1 MSASNS
7 RIRAYG
13 TYHHLMSRIAHR
25 VYFMTDEVR
34 NDFLGIILRTAD
46 FCGIKLVAWCIMA
59 NHFHILAYLP
69 EPEQLDEDEI
79 LRRYGVLKGRERLS
93 ALRKRIDLLR
103 CGKEDC
109 EEKVLEVLAKIK
121 SSMYDIGVFMKI
133 VKQWLTQEYNRRYSH
148 VGTLWESVY
157 KDVLVKGS
165 INELAKRAGYIH
177 LNPVRAAITP
187 SFAEYPW
194 SSYSALCRGDG
205 TALAGMRIIYGE
217 ESSDKEIEEAHSGL
231 MAELLEQIKFERAVD
246 IVRKRNAG
254 FDIPNDP
261 LTDEA
266 LMVQAAAHLEMVM
279 KESVLEKTARR
290 VGRPVRVNAEK
301 EQQIANMLRVNPMM
315 SKAAI
320 AKEVGI
326 SRTSLYSYLKRI
338 KKCSEIIELR
348 SDLKRGIF

>member
-1 MSASNS
+1 
-7 RIRAYG
+7 
-13 TYHHLMSRIAHR
+13 MSRIAHR

-34 NDFLGIILRTAD
+34 NDFLGMIRRSAD
-46 FCGIKLVAWCIMA
+46 FCGIRLVAWCIMA

-69 EPEQLDEDEI
+69 EPEQLDEAEV
-79 LRRYGVLKGRERLS
+79 LRRYAVLKGRERLS

-103 CGKEDC
+103 CGSEDC
-109 EEKVLEVLAKIK
+109 EDKVLGILEKIK
-121 SSMYDIGVFMKI
+121 SGMYNIGVFMKI

-165 INELAKRAGYIH
+165 ASELARRAGYIH

-194 SSYSALCRGDG
+194 SSYSALCQGDG

-217 ESSDKEIEEAHSGL
+217 EASGKEIEEAHADL

-266 LMVQAAAHLEMVM
+266 LMAQAAAHLEMVM
-279 KESVLEKTARR
+279 NESVRGKTARR
-290 VGRPVRVNAEK
+290 VGRPIGIDAET
-301 EQQIANMLRVNPMM
+301 ERQIANLVRANPAMKK
-315 SKAAI
+315 SAI
-320 AKEVGI
+320 AEAVGI
-326 SRTSLYSYLKRI
+326 SRTSVYSYLKRME
-338 KKCSEIIELR
+338 KCSENY
-348 SDLKRGIF
+348 

>member
-1 MSASNS
+1 MSASNN
-7 RIRAYG
+7 RIRDYG
-13 TYHHLMSRIAHR
+13 TFHHLMSRIAHR

-34 NDFLGIILRTAD
+34 NDFLGMIRRSAE

-103 CGKEDC
+103 CGKENC
-109 EEKVLEVLAKIK
+109 KAKILEILEKIK
-121 SSMYDIGVFMKI
+121 SGMYDIGMFMKI

-157 KDVLVKGS
+157 KDVLVKGTLT
-165 INELAKRAGYIH
+165 ELAKRAGYIH

-217 ESSDKEIEEAHSGL
+217 EASGKEIEEAHADL

-266 LMVQAAAHLEMVM
+266 LMLQAAAHLEMVM
-279 KESVLEKTARR
+279 RESVREKTARR
-290 VGRPVRVNAEK
+290 VGRPTGVDAET
-301 EQQIANMLRVNPMM
+301 ERQIASLLRVNPAMT
-315 SKAAI
+315 KAAI
-320 AKEVGI
+320 AEAVGI
-326 SRTSLYSYLKRI
+326 SRTSVYSYLKRM
-338 KKCSEIIELR
+338 KTCSEN
-348 SDLKRGIF
+348 SAFKV

>member
-1 MSASNS
+1 MSASNN

-34 NDFLGIILRTAD
+34 NDFLGMIRRSAD
-46 FCGIKLVAWCIMA
+46 YCGIKLLAWCIMA

-69 EPEQLDEDEI
+69 EPEQLDEDEV

-93 ALRKRIDLLR
+93 ALKSQIDLMR

-109 EEKVLEVLAKIK
+109 EEKVLEILEKIK

-165 INELAKRAGYIH
+165 ITELAKRAGYIH

-187 SFAEYPW
+187 SFSEYPW
-194 SSYSALCRGDG
+194 SSYSALCQGDG

-217 ESSDKEIEEAHSGL
+217 EASREEIEEAHADL

-279 KESVLEKTARR
+279 RESVREKASRR
-290 VGRPVRVNAEK
+290 VGRPMGIDAEK
-301 EQQIANMLRVNPMM
+301 ECQIANLLRGNPTMT
-315 SKAAI
+315 KAAI
-320 AKEVGI
+320 AEAVGI
-326 SRTSLYSYLKRI
+326 SRTSVYAYLKQMG
-338 KKCSEIIELR
+338 KCSENC
-348 SDLKRGIF
+348 GIKVRP